1 MNNQEWFKNYQKEQ
15 RATLK
20 KLEPKK
26 TPAELLQAVHNHAV
40 QNYTVDG
47 WDYWVEA
54 YEDSDRLDVIKGA
67 RTVKGAIKKA
77 LADCKIIHD
86 HENEVRATEW

>member
-1 MNNQEWFKNYQKEQ
+1 MTNDQWYAKFKKEL
-15 RATLK
+15 RATQ
-20 KLEPKK
+20 PKP
-26 TPAELLQAVHNHAV
+26 TTGELLQAVHDHAV

-54 YEDSDRLDVIKGA
+54 MEDSDRLDVIKGA

-86 HENEVRATEW
+86 HEKEVRATEW